1 MGTPRLTP
9 PQQRSAAVRPTVGAR
24 FTGKLT
30 LLLVGVVATAV
41 TGCGSVPGSDAQAAG
56 PVPSGVLDVT
66 ARQPAPPVEGETL
79 DGDFLRLAD
88 LPGPVVVNFW
98 ASWCG
103 PCVEE
108 QPDLVAAAEAY
119 EGSVAFVGVN
129 VKDTRA
135 NAQAFVRQFD
145 VPYPSWYDESAALAG
160 AFGGIGPAAL
170 PTTMVL
176 DAQHRVAAQFFGAI
190 NLAKLSRAVDEVVG
204 TAAPP
209 PGAASDGS
217 GGGG

>member
-9 PQQRSAAVRPTVGAR
+9 PQQRAAAVRPAIGAR
-24 FTGKLT
+24 FTGTLT
-30 LLLVGVVATAV
+30 LLLVVATAV
-41 TGCGSVPGSDAQAAG
+41 SGCGSAPGAGAQAAG
-56 PVPSGVLDVT
+56 SGPGGVIDVA
-66 ARQPAPPVEGETL
+66 ARQPAPAVEGETL

-88 LPGPVVVNFW
+88 LRGPVVVNFW

-119 EGSVAFVGVN
+119 EGRVDFVGVN

-135 NAQAFVRQFD
+135 NAQTFVRQFD

-176 DAQHRVAAQFFGAI
+176 DEQHRVAAQFFGAI
-190 NLAKLSRAVDEVVG
+190 NLAKLSEALDEVVG
-204 TAAPP
+204 ATAAPTE
-209 PGAASDGS
+209 GAS
-217 GGGG
+217 GGTGAGG